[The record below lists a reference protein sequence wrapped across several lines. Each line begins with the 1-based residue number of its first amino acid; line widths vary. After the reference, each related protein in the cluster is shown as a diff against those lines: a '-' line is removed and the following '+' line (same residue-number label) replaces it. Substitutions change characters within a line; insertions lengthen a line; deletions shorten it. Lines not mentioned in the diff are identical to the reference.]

1 MSLQIVESSQIDE
14 DKKDLMKNATH
25 FNSVDLVCSMSDY
38 EGKQFDLNKYTDPD
52 TGFISEKSLHGSA
65 LKALELPGLWNGA
78 MANWNTVFVEVPVS
92 TFSSV
97 KTISD
102 LLKEEHLCE
111 KDLQLG

>member
-1 MSLQIVESSQIDE
+1 
-14 DKKDLMKNATH
+14 
-25 FNSVDLVCSMSDY
+25 
-38 EGKQFDLNKYTDPD
+38 
-52 TGFISEKSLHGSA
+52 
-65 LKALELPGLWNGA
+65 

-102 LLKEEHLCE
+102 LLKEEHLYE